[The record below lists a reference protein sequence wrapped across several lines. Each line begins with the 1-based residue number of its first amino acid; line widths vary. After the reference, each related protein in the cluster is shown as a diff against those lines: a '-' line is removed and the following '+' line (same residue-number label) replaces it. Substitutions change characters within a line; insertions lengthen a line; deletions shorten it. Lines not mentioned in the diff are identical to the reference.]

1 MSAPTPDVR
10 PTDAPT
16 RDVWLIYFKPDE
28 LWWRAKRCGY
38 TANVMDAGAY
48 SEEEARQTEAQ
59 SDRGDEARRLSDVLN
74 YATANGTVGNLIAS
88 RLEDAERRV
97 SETERDARRLDF
109 LEAMAMHATMND
121 FESGAVCEYV
131 TENDDEPVEWDW
143 EVPGASITQGELPL
157 FHGKTLR
164 ASIDAA
170 IAGTRKS
177 GWVDGLL
184 RDRDNYAAEF
194 VAGVVGQDGGTEG

>member
-1 MSAPTPDVR
+1 MSDTERIEEIKARLQAATPGPWEYQERSDAYTHIVRTPPSRFLCQLSQDTSGVTEANARLIASAPSDIS
-10 PTDAPT
+10 
-16 RDVWLIYFKPDE
+16 WL
-28 LWWRAKRCGY
+28 L
-38 TANVMDAGAY
+38 
-48 SEEEARQTEAQ
+48 
-59 SDRGDEARRLSDVLN
+59 
-74 YATANGTVGNLIAS
+74 S

-164 ASIDAA
+164 ASNDAA
-170 IAGTRKS
+170 IAGTPKS

-194 VAGVVGQDGGTEG
+194 VARVGGQDGGTEG